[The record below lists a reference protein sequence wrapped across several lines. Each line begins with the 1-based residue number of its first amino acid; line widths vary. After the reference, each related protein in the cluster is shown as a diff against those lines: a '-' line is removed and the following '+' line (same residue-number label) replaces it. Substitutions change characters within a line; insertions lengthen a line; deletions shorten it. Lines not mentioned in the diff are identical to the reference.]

1 MVAVG
6 GQFGYNDDVRR
17 LLIALGAGLLGWLA
31 PSLQAEKVARI
42 RVAGAIGPA
51 TATYIARALGE
62 AAARQAQCLIIEL
75 DTPGGLL
82 DSTKEIV
89 QSFYA
94 AQVPVVVYVA
104 PAGANA
110 GSAGCFI
117 TLAADVAAM
126 APNSSI
132 GAAHPV
138 AIGGL
143 GGEKLDDVMKQKL
156 ENFAASYIESI
167 AAKRKR
173 NVDWAKSAVR
183 ESASITAEK
192 ALELKV
198 IELIAKDVADLQR
211 QLDGREFNGR
221 TLRTARAVVVTLPM
235 TVRERVF
242 QALARPE
249 VMFIFMLIAVYGIIG
264 ELSNPGAILP
274 GVAGAIALVLA
285 LYLAAILP
293 ISVAGVALLVVA
305 LGLFVADV
313 FATTHGVLT
322 AGGVIAFVLGSL
334 MLFDR
339 SEPAYRLSLALI
351 IPAAVVTGVF
361 FLLVIGAG
369 LRAQFWPVKAGRET
383 MLGKRVKALTPID
396 QQAGRVWV
404 EGECWNAV
412 SESPIE
418 AGRLVEITAIEG
430 LTLKVKAKS

>member
-1 MVAVG
+1 
-6 GQFGYNDDVRR
+6 VRR
-17 LLIALGAGLLGWLA
+17 LLIALGAGLWGWLA
-31 PSLQAEKVARI
+31 PSLQAETVARI

-51 TATYIARALGE
+51 TATYIARAIGE
-62 AAARQAQCLIIEL
+62 AAAQQAQCLIIEL

-82 DSTKEIV
+82 ESTKDIV
-89 QSFYA
+89 QSFYR

-104 PAGANA
+104 PAGAIA

-143 GGEKLDDVMKQKL
+143 GAEKLDDVMKQKL
-156 ENFAASYIESI
+156 ENFATSYIESI
-167 AAKRKR
+167 AAKRNR
-173 NVDWAKSAVR
+173 NVEWAKSAVR

-198 IELIAKDVADLQR
+198 IELIAKDVPDLQR
-211 QLDGREFNGR
+211 QLEGREVNGR
-221 TLRTARAVVVTLPM
+221 TLRTVGAAVVTLPM
-235 TVRERVF
+235 SLREKVF

-249 VMFIFMLIAVYGIIG
+249 VMFIFMLIAIYGIIG
-264 ELSNPGAILP
+264 ELSNPGAVLP

-293 ISVAGVALLVVA
+293 ISVAGVALIIVA

-339 SEPAYRLSLALI
+339 SEPAFRLSLAFI
-351 IPAAVVTGVF
+351 VPGTVVTVVF

-369 LRAQFWPVKAGRET
+369 LRAQFWRVKAGRET
-383 MLGKRVKALTPID
+383 MLGKTVKALTPVD
-396 QQAGRVWV
+396 QRAGKVWV

-412 SESPIE
+412 SEAPIE
-418 AGRLVEITAIEG
+418 AGRLVEITAVEG